1 MQASQF
7 ENILIMAKNSY
18 LSVPQQDLLHI
29 HKTAVKTL
37 LEIGFK
43 TDHTWIREQL
53 ADQGCRVEDE
63 RVFIPPELIDA
74 TLREIPDSFEVYGR
88 QLKQYITVGLDNIY
102 GINTGIFPNIYDFDS
117 GQIRRSTL
125 DDVRNTTRLM
135 DAMEY
140 LHAVYVSLV
149 DATELAPHMVTVSDF
164 AAVVAN
170 TTKPLIG
177 PGVTNRAEA
186 ETIVDIARVV
196 RGGDGDQLKKF
207 PLCVPFVCPVSPL
220 FFPKDIVDALVCVAE
235 SGLPIIALTN
245 PVMGLTSPYTIASTV
260 ALGHAEILAT
270 AVIAHTVSPGL
281 PIMNQN
287 TPSVADMRTLAST
300 TGGPETGLIR
310 QTAVSLSNQLGIPS
324 VAHGHTS
331 STNLDYQAAAEKT
344 LNGLLIALARPSLL
358 GGLGG
363 LANATLTSYESILLD
378 NEGYGAIF
386 RTLEGVQVD
395 KDHLAFD
402 TLRELVDTGEVITN
416 EHTLRHL
423 RSNEVWDPQLAMR
436 QGLVGG
442 STLSEDSVKRARAET
457 RRLLDTHTVEPL
469 EKNIQLEVD
478 SILDTYDRTHTAE

>member
-1 MQASQF
+1 MT
-7 ENILIMAKNSY
+7 MGPY
-18 LSVPQQDLLHI
+18 LSVPQQDLSHI
-29 HKTAVKTL
+29 HKTAVTIL
-37 LEIGFK
+37 LEIGIK
-43 TDHTWIREQL
+43 TDHIWVREQL
-53 ADQGCRVEDE
+53 ADRGCRLEGE
-63 RVFIPPELIDA
+63 RVFISPELIDA
-74 TLREIPDSFEVYGR
+74 TLREIPDSFKVYGR
-88 QLKQYITVGLDNIY
+88 NLGTHITVGLDNTY

-117 GQIRRSTL
+117 GHIRRSTL

-149 DATELAPHMVTVSDF
+149 DANDVAPHMATVSDF
-164 AAVVAN
+164 AAVIAN

-186 ETIVDIARVV
+186 ETIVNIATAV
-196 RGGDGDQLKKF
+196 REGDSEQLKKF
-207 PLCVPFVCPVSPL
+207 PLCVPFICPISPL
-220 FFPKDIVDALVCVAE
+220 FFPKDIVEAIVCVAE
-235 SGLPIIALTN
+235 NGLPIIALTN

-260 ALGHAEILAT
+260 ALGHAEVLAT
-270 AVIAHTVSPGL
+270 AIIAHIVSPGL
-281 PIMNQN
+281 PILNQN

-310 QTAVSLSNQLGIPS
+310 QMTVSLSNQLGMPS
-324 VAHGHTS
+324 CAHGHTS

-363 LANATLTSYESILLD
+363 LANATLTSYESILID

-386 RTLEGVQVD
+386 RTLTGVKVD
-395 KDHLAFD
+395 EDHLAFD
-402 TLRELVDTGEVITN
+402 TLRELADSGEVLTN

-423 RSNEVWDPQLAMR
+423 HSNEIWAPQLAVR

-442 STLSEDSVKRARAET
+442 AAASMDSIARARAET
-457 RRLLDTHTVEPL
+457 CRLLDVHTVEPL
-469 EKNIQLEVD
+469 EKSIQLEIN
-478 SILDTYDRTHTAE
+478 SILDIYNRSYTSG